1 MKSKI
6 EFINVATLILAAG
19 CSSGT
24 SNPIPGDLPLAKE
37 AASDPNTKMHIFEN
51 AIVAGEKRT
60 VTMTESG
67 DGTLGSPIGIDI
79 DWGDPKKSK
88 SQQIEPKGK

>member
-1 MKSKI
+1 MKSKMK
-6 EFINVATLILAAG
+6 FITVVSLILAAG

-24 SNPIPGDLPLAKE
+24 SSPILSDVPLATGIG
-37 AASDPNTKMHIFEN
+37 SDPSVKTHIFDN

-67 DGTLGSPIGIDI
+67 DGTPGNPIGIDI
-79 DWGDPKKSK
+79 DWGVPKNSK
-88 SQQIEPKGK
+88 PQQIEP